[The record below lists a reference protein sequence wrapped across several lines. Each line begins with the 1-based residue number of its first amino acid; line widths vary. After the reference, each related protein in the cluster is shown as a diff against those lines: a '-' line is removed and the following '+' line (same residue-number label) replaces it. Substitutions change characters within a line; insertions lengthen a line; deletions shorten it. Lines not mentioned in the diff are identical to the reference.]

1 MPRVADLAADF
12 WDGRR
17 SPLDFLERM
26 LGRVDANAACHAFIT
41 VTRHTAQEQARKAS
55 LASSRPGP
63 LYCIP
68 YACKD
73 LFFTRGIATT
83 AGSRVLEGWIPDHD
97 GAVIERLSAAGA
109 ILIGKTNMHE
119 FAHGITGENAVF
131 GTPANPYDSTRL
143 AGGSSSGSAV
153 AVALGMACFAL
164 G

>member
-83 AGSRVLEGWIPDHD
+83 AGSPPLERGIPHPT
-97 GAVIERLSAAGA
+97 GPPHAPLLRAG
-109 ILIGKTNMHE
+109 
-119 FAHGITGENAVF
+119 
-131 GTPANPYDSTRL
+131 PA
-143 AGGSSSGSAV
+143 
-153 AVALGMACFAL
+153 
-164 G
+164 